1 MMVMKKESVLK
12 IIIGILIVTNGL
24 LLGLV
29 LTKKEEKK
37 VDYCFYENN
46 ENYVLIEKNNLG
58 NNLESYL
65 YKDNNDN
72 YLGKIYEY
80 GSSKEVNINDLIKE
94 DKREDYEDK
103 VTQLLYLKYP
113 KFVASSLLEDGV
125 QRNYLLRDNELVIY
139 FSNYN
144 ITPVV
149 AELLYLKINY
159 NEIKDYVNFTV
170 LLDSDYQIESG
181 YNYTKS
187 KKSVAISFD
196 DSPNK
201 GKTNKILEYL
211 EDNHFHA
218 TFFVVGERTINNE
231 NLLISMKNSG
241 NEIGSHTYS
250 HSNMR
255 KMSEEAIINDY
266 EKMNAIYRNLFAE
279 DLSLIRPPYGAL
291 NKSEASILNVS
302 FIMWSLDT
310 NDWRYRN
317 KDYLINC
324 VMDNIKDGDIILFHD
339 AYDSTVEAISEL
351 LPLLYSKGYQVMSV
365 SELFNLKEKP
375 LEKKQI
381 YYRA

>member
-46 ENYVLIEKNNLG
+46 EDYVLIEKNNLG

-113 KFVASSLLEDGV
+113 KFVASSLLGDDV

-149 AELLYLKINY
+149 EELLYLKINY

-317 KDYLINC
+317 KDYLINY

-339 AYDSTVEAISEL
+339 AYDSTVAAISEL

-375 LEKKQI
+375 LEKNQI
-381 YYRA
+381 YYNA

>member
-1 MMVMKKESVLK
+1 MKKENILK
-12 IIIGILIVTNGL
+12 IIIGILIITNL
-24 LLGLV
+24 LFLGFI
-29 LTKKEEKK
+29 LTRKEDKNI
-37 VDYCFYENN
+37 DYCFYENN
-46 ENYVLIEKNNLG
+46 ENYVLVEKNNLG

-65 YKDNNDN
+65 YKDSNDN

-80 GSSKEVNINDLIKE
+80 GSSKEVNITDLIKE
-94 DKREDYEDK
+94 DKREDYENK
-103 VTQLLYLKYP
+103 VSELLYLKYP
-113 KFVASSLLEDGV
+113 KFVASSLLEEDV

-139 FSNYN
+139 FSNYT
-144 ITPVV
+144 ITPMVE
-149 AELLYLKINY
+149 ELLYLKINY

-170 LLDSDYQIESG
+170 LLDSEYQIESG

-255 KMSEEAIINDY
+255 KMSETAIINDY
-266 EKMNAIYRNLFAE
+266 EKMNAIYRNLFTE
-279 DLSLIRPPYGAL
+279 DLSLVRPPYGAL
-291 NKSEASILNVS
+291 NKSEASILDVS

-317 KDYLINC
+317 KDYLINY